1 MKTATLIVC
10 EQSGGWAAAWR
21 QSWSRRAACRSSP
34 LPAVRCL
41 ETRSGAECL
50 ERLADAPAALVL
62 VELTAASSER
72 SLSLLSQIAQCSRQA
87 LVVVAAERRLARC
100 ERLVREL
107 GAVHFLVS
115 PRELP
120 ALCGMVER
128 HAARAP
134 EIESELGDRIWAE
147 LPWSE

>member
-10 EQSGGWAAAWR
+10 ERNGAWAAAWR
-21 QSWSRRAACRSSP
+21 QSWSRRAEQRASS
-34 LPAVRCL
+34 LPDVRCL

-50 ERLADAPAALVL
+50 ERLADAPAAVVL

-72 SLSLLSQIAQCSRQA
+72 SLSLLSQIALCSRQA
-87 LVVVAAERRLARC
+87 LAVVAAERQFAPY
-100 ERLVREL
+100 EWTIREL

-120 ALCGMVER
+120 ALCGLVER

-134 EIESELGDRIWAE
+134 EIELELEDGIWAE
-147 LPWSE
+147 LPWGE